1 MVVVGLMMVVGVVM
15 MVGLVGLVT
24 TVHLDRSS
32 GQPGRRVVAWSG
44 VDRVPAVQRPGPGRP
59 VLLVGREAVVL
70 VAKHLGSAQLY
81 RQWVAVAPV
90 RSEADRLQCLLFI
103 ISGL

>member
-1 MVVVGLMMVVGVVM
+1 MVVMGLMMMVGVVM
-15 MVGLVGLVT
+15 VGLVT

-32 GQPGRRVVAWSG
+32 GQPGRRVVAWPG

>member
-1 MVVVGLMMVVGVVM
+1 MVVGVVM
-15 MVGLVGLVT
+15 VGVVMVGLV

-32 GQPGRRVVAWSG
+32 GEPGGRVVGWPG
-44 VDRVPAVQRPGPGRP
+44 VDRVPVVQRPGPGRP

-70 VAKHLGSAQLY
+70 VAKHLGSSQLY
-81 RQWVAVAPV
+81 RQRVAVAPV